1 MGQSPFEKL
10 RVLRPIR
17 KAPRCVRPD
26 SSIPSSIPC
35 SQQSATWSHPGPDQS
50 SSKNTNLYN
59 ITWPSRVQ
67 FCL

>member
-10 RVLRPIR
+10 RVFRPLR
-17 KAPRCVRPD
+17 KAPRCVGPD
-26 SSIPSSIPC
+26 GSIPW
-35 SQQSATWSHPGPDQS
+35 SQQSATISHPGPDQS

-67 FCL
+67 LCL